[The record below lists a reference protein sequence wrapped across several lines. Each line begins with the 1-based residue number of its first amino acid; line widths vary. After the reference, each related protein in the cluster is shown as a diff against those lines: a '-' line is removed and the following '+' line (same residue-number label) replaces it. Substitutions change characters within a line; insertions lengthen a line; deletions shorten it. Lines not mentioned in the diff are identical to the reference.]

1 VLLWAVEVGEV
12 ADLYGVA
19 GGQGYVKIESTFEE
33 VVDVLNPIEV
43 LARAVF

>member
-19 GGQGYVKIESTFEE
+19 GGQGYVRTLKVRSRRSLMSLTQ
-33 VVDVLNPIEV
+33 
-43 LARAVF
+43 